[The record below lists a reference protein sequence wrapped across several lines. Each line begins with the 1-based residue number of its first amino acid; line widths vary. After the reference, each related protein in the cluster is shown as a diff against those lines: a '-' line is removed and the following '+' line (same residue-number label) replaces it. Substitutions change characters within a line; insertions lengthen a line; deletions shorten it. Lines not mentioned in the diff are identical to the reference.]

1 MYWSSLLALAAAGL
15 NAEARPQNEQQ
26 LEERQFGG
34 QRTTMLRF
42 GCAQVV
48 IDRLDPLVNPGTIPS
63 PHVHQIVGG
72 NGFNASMTTGDVSKT
87 ATCTT
92 CAFSEDFSN
101 YWTANLYF
109 KARNGTYKRV
119 PQLGAAL
126 QFGDQY
132 STKIGG
138 GVLVYYVSAD
148 PGKVTAFKPGF
159 RMLVGDVNKR
169 TASGGNKM
177 QNCYRCYTGPNFGGD
192 FAAPCADGR
201 LDTAAL
207 PTAPCKGGIRSNI
220 LFPTCWDGKNL
231 DSPNHHDHVAYP
243 TSGPANFLSLGGTC
257 PSTHPVRIPQLMYEV
272 VWDTTAF
279 NNKAEWPADGSQPF
293 YFSQGDN
300 TGYGQHAD
308 YVFGWKDDSLQKAM
322 DTAGCMGAKCG
333 SLKTQAIDAGKK
345 CSVKAVVD
353 EDHDGWIKELPG
365 MVMRRAE

>member
-1 MYWSSLLALAAAGL
+1 MHWTSLLALGAGL
-15 NAEARPQNEQQ
+15 ADALPSSELLEAR
-26 LEERQFGG
+26 QFGGG

-48 IDRLDPLVNPGTIPS
+48 IDRLDPLVNPATIPS

-72 NGFNASMTTGDVSKT
+72 NGFNASMTTGDVSAT

-92 CAFSEDFSN
+92 CEFSEDFSN

-119 PQLGAAL
+119 PQLGAAQMLTPILGMNDDSL

-138 GVLVYYVSAD
+138 GVLVYYVSAA
-148 PGKVTAFKPGF
+148 PGQITAFKPGF

-169 TASGGNKM
+169 TAAGGNKM

-192 FAAPCADGR
+192 YSAPCADGR

-207 PTAPCKGGIRSNI
+207 PTAACKGGIRSNI

-231 DSPNHHDHVAYP
+231 DSPNHQDHVAYP
-243 TSGPANFLSLGGTC
+243 TSGPANFLSLGGAC
-257 PSTHPVRIPQLMYEV
+257 PASHTGADPAAH
-272 VWDTTAF
+272 
-279 NNKAEWPADGSQPF
+279 AEWPADGSQPF

-333 SLKTQAIDAGKK
+333 ALKTQQIDAGKG
-345 CSVKAVVD
+345 CSVKPLVN

-365 MVMRRAE
+365 MDMSRVEA